1 MVLQQQFK
9 NAAYFEPNCYRVT
22 VSDGTLAKERVVDG
36 IVRLR
41 RLAAELGDH
50 ERAEIDPVIA
60 LLEDAAG
67 ETLSQS
73 EVARLLGV
81 SHTTIGRWI
90 KKGEIPIVPTPR
102 GRKEIAVEQAVRLLR
117 SVDALTETPRE
128 EALARVIH
136 DQRDRARS
144 LDVRALLPARLFK
157 NTKGHRKAELRSLA
171 YHRAVAQRLNEQV
184 VRDARHRLSRWE
196 RDARVHPTWA
206 GEWRR
211 VLAMPEPRIARVLCS
226 DSERSRALRQS
237 SPFAGVLSEQE
248 RRRVIEGVE
257 DLGE

>member
-1 MVLQQQFK
+1 MP
-9 NAAYFEPNCYRVT
+9 E
-22 VSDGTLAKERVVDG
+22 GTLPKEQVVDG

-41 RLAAELGDH
+41 RLTSELGDD
-50 ERAEIDPVIA
+50 ERAELDPVIT

-67 ETLSQS
+67 QTLSQS

-90 KKGEIPIVPTPR
+90 KKGEIPVVPTPR
-102 GRKEIAVEQAVRLLR
+102 GRKEISLGQAVRLLQ
-117 SVDALTETPRE
+117 SVEELTETPRE
-128 EALARVIH
+128 EALAKVIH
-136 DQRDRARS
+136 DQRDRANR
-144 LDVRALLPARLFK
+144 LDVRALLPARLLK
-157 NTKGHRKAELRSLA
+157 NTRGHRKAELRSLA
-171 YHRAVAQRLNEQV
+171 YHCAVAQRLNKQV
-184 VRDARHRLSRWE
+184 VCDAQHRLSRWE
-196 RDARVHPTWA
+196 RDGRVHPTWA
-206 GEWRR
+206 GEWHR

-248 RRRVIEGVE
+248 RRRVIDTVE